1 MNISNVRR
9 SLTPNQK
16 MYHKALKKNTKPK
29 KNKTKIKIYSKYLNS
44 NAHLNDLIEKMRCFK
59 NLLHKT
65 SDLKSLFLVDTY
77 GLKYSNEL
85 KKIINNVKKHVFP
98 LPPHYNFSMNA
109 KEKTKKNKTDRNS
122 KLFISFTNKR
132 KSTIKKEEQNVENVF
147 DLTDNIKTNREKNL
161 NQEIFDKSK
170 KMKKLL
176 NLKRQI
182 FLLDKDECL
191 SNKKNKNLEFLRNK
205 NIKKNIY
212 DKIKSKYKR
221 PKTADF
227 RTKNNFSRI
236 NNNSNAFNTPNF
248 LSNNSNY
255 QNNILSDEIN
265 TNKNESSKNYFNEI
279 SENINYYKEKMK
291 SYKIKNVL
299 NWESVNAF
307 SENTNNIT
315 PNISIYKASQ
325 IKSPNIPI
333 KQKFKQIIFS
343 NSSQE
348 NPSLKS
354 PNEKNISQEV
364 NYSLSVKSQKKSFVD
379 KLNKLENKSNIIN
392 QNFSDYA
399 DKSQEICSKFFNKL
413 TPKKSKEDLN
423 IKEINDHFNFSK
435 GFETDLESLLKRN
448 AKNVK
453 KIMDPK
459 CGKILDEV
467 VKEVCLEENKLNKNY
482 FLYFK
487 EEKPENRT
495 QIMNKYNNMFKDG
508 SDNILDIVFKNK
520 EDDFFNAIRN
530 KKNYVND
537 IEQLYK
543 KAKIIKFGKT

>member
-9 SLTPNQK
+9 SLSPNQK
-16 MYHKALKKNTKPK
+16 MYRKAIKNNTKPK
-29 KNKTKIKIYSKYLNS
+29 KNKTKIKVYSKYFNS

-132 KSTIKKEEQNVENVF
+132 KSTIKKEEQNIENVF

-191 SNKKNKNLEFLRNK
+191 SSKKNKNLEFLRNK

-236 NNNSNAFNTPNF
+236 NNNSKAFNTPNF

-255 QNNILSDEIN
+255 QNNIFSDEIN

-487 EEKPENRT
+487 EEKPENKT

-508 SDNILDIVFKNK
+508 NDNILDIVFKNK

-543 KAKIIKFGKT
+543 KAKIIKFGKS

>member
-9 SLTPNQK
+9 SLSPNQK
-16 MYHKALKKNTKPK
+16 MYRKAIKNNTKPK
-29 KNKTKIKIYSKYLNS
+29 KNKTKIKVYSKYFNS

-132 KSTIKKEEQNVENVF
+132 KSTIKKEEQNVDNVF

-161 NQEIFDKSK
+161 NQEIFNKSK

-191 SNKKNKNLEFLRNK
+191 SSKKNKNLEFLRNK

-236 NNNSNAFNTPNF
+236 NNNSKAFNTPNF

-255 QNNILSDEIN
+255 QNNIFSDEIN

-291 SYKIKNVL
+291 SYKIKNIL

-487 EEKPENRT
+487 EEKPENKT

-543 KAKIIKFGKT
+543 KAKIIKFGKS

>member
-9 SLTPNQK
+9 SLSPNQK
-16 MYHKALKKNTKPK
+16 MYRKAIKNNTKPK
-29 KNKTKIKIYSKYLNS
+29 KNKTKIKVYSKYFNS

-132 KSTIKKEEQNVENVF
+132 KSTIKKEEQNIENVF

-161 NQEIFDKSK
+161 NQEIFNKSK

-191 SNKKNKNLEFLRNK
+191 SSKKNKNLEFLRNK

-236 NNNSNAFNTPNF
+236 NNNSKAFNTPNF

-255 QNNILSDEIN
+255 QNNIFSDEIN
-265 TNKNESSKNYFNEI
+265 SNKNESSKNYFNEI

-291 SYKIKNVL
+291 SYKIKNIL

-413 TPKKSKEDLN
+413 TPKKNKEDLN

-487 EEKPENRT
+487 EEKPENKT

-543 KAKIIKFGKT
+543 KAKIIKFGKS